1 MFLEGTFTK
10 YINNT
15 GKICMESNEELDL
28 KAQTFVHFT
37 YVKSK
42 EQLMVT
48 DIQGVGYS
56 LCDPEVA
63 STQQVDVADKSI
75 FFCTGNLST
84 AAINTFKSEHK
95 CNTYC
100 KLLKLKPFSA

>member
-1 MFLEGTFTK
+1 MCLEGTFTK

-15 GKICMESNEELDL
+15 GKICMESNEELEL

-56 LCDPEVA
+56 LCD
-63 STQQVDVADKSI
+63 
-75 FFCTGNLST
+75 
-84 AAINTFKSEHK
+84 
-95 CNTYC
+95 
-100 KLLKLKPFSA
+100 LK